1 MSTSTGTPVDTTNG
15 TASTGFDWRHFSRTY
30 AIIGILLLLI
40 VIMTI
45 LTKGLFI
52 QPDNLINV
60 IRQVSAIGIIAIG
73 MTFVIITLG
82 IDLSVGSILALA
94 AVVAASLAQAPGDSM
109 MYPGLDLPIIV
120 AVIAGVAV
128 GAGMGF
134 ANGFIISKFKVA
146 PFIATLGMMSVAR
159 GLALIYSDGRPI
171 SNLEEPYDWIG
182 QGSLFGIPT
191 PIVIF
196 GAVAILAHLLLN
208 YTRFGR
214 YVYAIGGNEQ
224 AARVSGIRIPR
235 MTIVIY
241 TISGLLAGLSG
252 VILSARIGS
261 GNPQLGTGI
270 ELDAI
275 TAAVIG
281 GTSFKGGIGTVW
293 GAIIG
298 AMIIGII
305 NNGLNLLS
313 VSPFMQMVVK
323 GLIIILAIILD
334 ERKNA

>member
-1 MSTSTGTPVDTTNG
+1 
-15 TASTGFDWRHFSRTY
+15 
-30 AIIGILLLLI
+30 
-40 VIMTI
+40 
-45 LTKGLFI
+45 
-52 QPDNLINV
+52 
-60 IRQVSAIGIIAIG
+60 
-73 MTFVIITLG
+73 
-82 IDLSVGSILALA
+82 
-94 AVVAASLAQAPGDSM
+94 
-109 MYPGLDLPIIV
+109 
-120 AVIAGVAV
+120 
-128 GAGMGF
+128 MGF
-134 ANGFIISKFKVA
+134 ANGFIIAKFKVA

-159 GLALIYSDGRPI
+159 GLALIYSDGRPV
-171 SNLEEPYDWIG
+171 SDLEEQYDWIG
-182 QGSLFGIPT
+182 QGSILGVPT

-196 GAVAILAHLLLN
+196 AGVAILAHLALN

-235 MTIVIY
+235 VTIIIY

-281 GTSFKGGIGTVW
+281 GTSFKGGIGTIW
-293 GAIIG
+293 GAVIG

-313 VSPFMQMVVK
+313 VSPFMQLVVK